1 MNDKT
6 HANPGG
12 EPLDKQ
18 LGISELEFYRL
29 FAGSGSLL
37 TRRLGELLPVAV
49 YICEAPSG
57 TITYYNSRAAA
68 LWGSAPIGGDTDE
81 RFASI
86 LRFFRADGRPISYSE
101 TPMAKVLSGG
111 APVRNHELLIERSDG
126 SRITTLSNIDPLIDG
141 TGRIVGAI
149 NVFRDVTDWKLADQ
163 ASRQLAA
170 IVESSDDAI
179 ISKDLNGIITSW
191 NRAAERLFGYTAE
204 EAIGKSITLLI
215 PPDRHNEELGILER
229 IRRGERI
236 DHYETV
242 RQRKDGSLL
251 EISLTV
257 SPIRDGFGNIVGA
270 SKIAHDITQRKLIE
284 EALRQSE
291 ERLRQQAQELEQQ
304 LIMSG
309 RLVSLGEVT
318 ASMAHEFNNP
328 LGIIIGFVEDLMSSI
343 APTDPNYRSLQII
356 DEEARR
362 CSKIVRDLMQIA
374 RPTRT
379 EFCST
384 SIGDVIDKT
393 LHLVQNRLYKQKVD
407 VEKKIEPNLPRI
419 EADPQQLE
427 QVLVNLYLNAIDAM
441 PDGGS
446 LLVATKT
453 MKRDDLGST
462 TLITVSDTGSGIVDA
477 DLARIFQPF
486 FTAKK
491 GRGMG
496 LGLPICERI
505 IKNHG
510 GKIEVESQLGEGTTF
525 KIYIPLQRISID
537 TENS

>member
-1 MNDKT
+1 M
-6 HANPGG
+6 
-12 EPLDKQ
+12 
-18 LGISELEFYRL
+18 
-29 FAGSGSLL
+29 
-37 TRRLGELLPVAV
+37 
-49 YICEAPSG
+49 CG

-68 LWGSAPIGGDTDE
+68 LWGKAPIGGDTDE

-86 LRFFRADGRPISYSE
+86 LRFFRADGTPISYLE

-111 APVRNHELLIERSDG
+111 APVRNHELVIERSDG
-126 SRITTLSNIDPLIDG
+126 SRITTLANVDPLIDDAG
-141 TGRIVGAI
+141 KMVGAI
-149 NVFRDVTDWKLADQ
+149 NVFRDVTDWKIADQ

-191 NRAAERLFGYTAE
+191 NRAAEQLFGYAAE
-204 EAIGKSITLLI
+204 EAVGKSITLLI
-215 PPDRHNEELGILER
+215 PPDRHNEEPGILER
-229 IRRGERI
+229 VRRGERI

-251 EISLTV
+251 DISLTV
-257 SPIRDGFGNIVGA
+257 SPIRDDLGNIIGA
-270 SKIAHDITQRKLIE
+270 SKIARDITQRKLIE

-328 LGIIIGFVEDLMSSI
+328 LGIIIGFVEDLMSAI

-374 RPTRT
+374 RPTST

-384 SIGDVIDKT
+384 SIVDVIDKT
-393 LHLVQNRLYKQKVD
+393 LHLVENRLYKQKVD

-441 PDGGS
+441 PDGGN
-446 LLVATKT
+446 LLVAAKT

-462 TLITVSDTGSGIVDA
+462 ALITVSDTGSGIVDA

-510 GKIEVESQLGEGTTF
+510 GRIEVESQLCEGTTL
-525 KIYIPLQRISID
+525 KIYIPLQRTSIG

>member
-1 MNDKT
+1 
-6 HANPGG
+6 
-12 EPLDKQ
+12 
-18 LGISELEFYRL
+18 
-29 FAGSGSLL
+29 
-37 TRRLGELLPVAV
+37 
-49 YICEAPSG
+49 
-57 TITYYNSRAAA
+57 
-68 LWGSAPIGGDTDE
+68 
-81 RFASI
+81 
-86 LRFFRADGRPISYSE
+86 
-101 TPMAKVLSGG
+101 MAKVLRGG
-111 APVRNHELLIERSDG
+111 TPVRNHELVIERSDG
-126 SRITTLSNIDPLIDG
+126 SRITTLANVDPLIDD
-141 TGRIVGAI
+141 TGRRVGAI

-191 NRAAERLFGYTAE
+191 NRAAEQLFGYTAE
-204 EAIGKSITLLI
+204 EAVGKFITLLI
-215 PPDRHNEELGILER
+215 PPDRHNEEPIILER

-251 EISLTV
+251 DISLTV
-257 SPIRDGFGNIVGA
+257 SPIRDDLGNIIGA
-270 SKIAHDITQRKLIE
+270 SKIARDITQRKLTE
-284 EALRQSE
+284 EALRQNE

-304 LIMSG
+304 LIRSG

-328 LGIIIGFVEDLMSSI
+328 LGIIMGFVEDMLSSRD
-343 APTDPNYRSLQII
+343 PTDPNYRALQII
-356 DEEARR
+356 DEEAKR
-362 CSKIVRDLMQIA
+362 CSKIVGDLMQIA
-374 RPTRT
+374 RPTST

-384 SIGDVIDKT
+384 SIVDVIDKT
-393 LHLVQNRLYKQKVD
+393 LHLVENRLYKQVD

-441 PDGGS
+441 PDGGN
-446 LLVATKT
+446 LLVEAKT
-453 MKRDDLGST
+453 MKRNGLGST

-486 FTAKK
+486 FSAKK

-505 IKNHG
+505 IKNHRG
-510 GKIEVESQLGEGTTF
+510 RIEVESRPGEGTTF
-525 KIYIPLQRISID
+525 KIYLPLQRTSIG
-537 TENS
+537 TENY